1 MTRKSLLVLGLI
13 AATAIGGAAYAAGSH
28 GAGGRL
34 GDAGMTGNHADMMN
48 MMMRMHGQMMGDTGG
63 GGMMGGMG
71 GPGMMGG
78 MGQQMMG
85 GTDGGGMMGG
95 MGGPGMMAPMHQQM
109 MGGMGSMHSTM
120 LKGLDSNGDGNLTP
134 DEARDGL
141 RAKLTEYDADGD
153 GALSIA
159 EFEVLHSAMIR
170 EAMVDRY
177 QHLDG
182 DGDGKVT
189 ADEIIAPAER
199 LERMQTMRT
208 RMHGAAEPD
217 AGNHGGSMMTDN

>member
-13 AATAIGGAAYAAGSH
+13 AATAIGGAAFAAGNH
-28 GAGGRL
+28 GAGGRP
-34 GDAGMTGNHADMMN
+34 GSAGMTGDHADMMN
-48 MMMRMHGQMMGDTGG
+48 MMMRMHGQMMGGTVG

-71 GPGMMGG
+71 GPGMM
-78 MGQQMMG
+78 
-85 GTDGGGMMGG
+85 
-95 MGGPGMMAPMHQQM
+95 GMMAPMHQQM
-109 MGGMGSMHSTM
+109 MGGMGSMRGAM
-120 LKGLDSNGDGNLTP
+120 LKDIDSDGDGNLTP

-159 EFEVLHSAMIR
+159 EFEVLHSAMTR

-189 ADEIIAPAER
+189 AEEIVAPAER
-199 LERMQTMRT
+199 LERMQTMRA
-208 RMHGAAEPD
+208 RMHGAAGNRPAMGQGQPGADEPD
-217 AGNHGGSMMTDN
+217 AENHDGSMMNDN